1 MLNGVQT
8 YKINRIV
15 LVCITIWDIIFLN
28 MKVGF
33 LMGRVQWTY
42 TIIILYAQWK
52 LEDVNMM
59 QVRTFF
65 SLFLVD
71 HIFFFFSVGTA
82 IRHRERNT

>member
-28 MKVGF
+28 MKIGF

-52 LEDVNMM
+52 L
-59 QVRTFF
+59 
-65 SLFLVD
+65 
-71 HIFFFFSVGTA
+71 
-82 IRHRERNT
+82 